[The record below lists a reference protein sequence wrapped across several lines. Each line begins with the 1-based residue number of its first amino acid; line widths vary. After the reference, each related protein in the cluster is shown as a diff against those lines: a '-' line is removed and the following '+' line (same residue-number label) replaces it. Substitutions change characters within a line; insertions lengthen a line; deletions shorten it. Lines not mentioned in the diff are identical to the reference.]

1 MASLPDNLSALLTPQ
16 AYPHAVKDVQL
27 VETHMSWVVLTG
39 EFAYKIKK
47 PVCYSFVDLRSAER
61 RAFYCKEE
69 LRLNRRFARN
79 LYIEVCDITSSG
91 GKASVAG
98 QGEIV
103 EHAVRMRQFDRAQE
117 LDRLLVDGK
126 VDPPELDSFGR
137 SLAGIHAQL
146 PTGDDSVDWGRPEST
161 RKVLLENLEQ
171 CLQGATLLG
180 TDGQMRR
187 LREPYAVRVAEA
199 ASWLNMRWQD
209 GRVRECHGDL
219 HSRNIVHYDGRLI
232 AFDCIEFDPAFR
244 WIDVA
249 DDVAFL
255 IMDLE
260 AGGFRLHAQA
270 FRSGYLADS
279 GDFAACRLLRL
290 YQTHR
295 ALVRAKITGL
305 EAAGAQVE
313 TSRELAR
320 KRHREYLAYAE
331 QQLEPRR
338 PRLILMYGLSGSG
351 KTWLAERLAPL
362 LGAIHVRSDVERKRL
377 AGLAERQR
385 THSALGEGLYSP
397 DISGRVYERLA
408 ECAGHAVAGGYT
420 VIVDA
425 AFHRREERAS
435 LHQLALRHAVTVQL
449 IHCHAP
455 RAELEVRLRQRA
467 RAGVDASE
475 ADLSVLGWQEEH
487 GEPLL
492 DCEGFE
498 IIEAET
504 TSFEVVSEVSR
515 RLLQTT

>member
-1 MASLPDNLSALLTPQ
+1 MASLPDNLSSLLTPQ
-16 AYPHAVKDVQL
+16 AYPHAVTDVQL
-27 VETHMSWVVLTG
+27 VETHMSWVLLTG

-61 RAFYCKEE
+61 RAFYCEEE

-79 LYIEVCDITSSG
+79 LYIEVCDITVSD

-98 QGEIV
+98 QGQIV

-117 LDRLLVDGK
+117 LDRLLVDAK
-126 VDPPELDSFGR
+126 VDPPELDALGR
-137 SLAGIHAQL
+137 DLAGIHAQL
-146 PTGDDSVDWGRPEST
+146 PVAHGALDWGRPEAT

-171 CLQGATLLG
+171 CLQGAALLG
-180 TDGQMRR
+180 TEGRMRR
-187 LREPYAVRVAEA
+187 LRRPYAAGVAEA
-199 ASWLNMRWQD
+199 ESWLEKRWQD

-219 HSRNIVHYDGRLI
+219 HSRNIVRYGGSLI
-232 AFDCIEFDPAFR
+232 AFDCLEFDPAFR

-260 AGGFRLHAQA
+260 AGGFSLHAQA
-270 FRSGYLADS
+270 FRKGYLAQS
-279 GDFAACRLLRL
+279 GDYAACRLLRL

-305 EAAGAQVE
+305 EAAGAEEE
-313 TSRELAR
+313 TAR
-320 KRHREYLAYAE
+320 GVLLKRHRAYLAYAE
-331 QQLEPRR
+331 QQLGPRR

-351 KTWLAERLAPL
+351 KTWLAERLAPR
-362 LGAIHVRSDVERKRL
+362 LGAIHVRSDAERKRL
-377 AGLAERQR
+377 AGLAERER
-385 THSALGEGLYSP
+385 SHSGLGQGLYSP
-397 DISGRVYERLA
+397 DISGLVYERLA

-425 AFHRREERAS
+425 AFQRREERAS
-435 LHQLALRHAVTVQL
+435 LHELARRHALTVQL

-455 RAELEVRLRQRA
+455 RAELEARLGKRA

-475 ADLSVLGWQEEH
+475 ADLSVLNWQNAH
-487 GEPLL
+487 VEPVLAS
-492 DCEGFE
+492 EGFE
-498 IIEAET
+498 MIDADT
-504 TSFEVVSEVSR
+504 TSSEVVPKVIG